1 MLRCT
6 PTRCMQGTI
15 VAIECPSRR
24 LYGLQYHPEV
34 VHSKNGVR
42 TLKQFLFEVA
52 RIPADWKMSNV
63 LDEEMAKIA
72 AVVRLE
78 CCFTSL
84 LTCPV
89 RVIRQSVTNVV
100 ELPGTSTPSRI
111 ASTHHRV

>member
-1 MLRCT
+1 MPCRT
-6 PTRCMQGTI
+6 PTIRTQGTI

-52 RIPADWKMSNV
+52 QIPADWKMSNV

-72 AVVRLE
+72 AVVGTVDSCSR
-78 CCFTSL
+78 CVFAAA
-84 LTCPV
+84 V
-89 RVIRQSVTNVV
+89 RRGRSI
-100 ELPGTSTPSRI
+100 PGGFP
-111 ASTHHRV
+111 